1 MISYRQHDRKKE
13 EPEETDENRAKAALS
28 DLFEQVKNEN
38 TPIIVERIVSEI
50 DEVVR
55 LVRFDGWQATS
66 AGERGDQRALR
77 KTLLKYR
84 LHTDLELFK
93 KAYDYIK
100 QYY

>member
-1 MISYRQHDRKKE
+1 MQPRNLSGWDE
-13 EPEETDENRAKAALS
+13 EPEKTDEDRAKAALT

-38 TPIIVERIVSEI
+38 TPIIVERIVGEI

-55 LVRFDGWQATS
+55 FVRFDGWQATS
-66 AGERGDQRALR
+66 AGERAVQRALL
-77 KTLLKYR
+77 TYR